1 MRSRQKRLKTLLWTV
16 LAVFVQPVVAQNPS
30 TGSGQA
36 YPNKPIRF
44 IVGFAPGGPNDI
56 IARIVGQK
64 LSETL
69 GVPVPVDNRPG
80 ADSMIGTQLA
90 ARAAPDGYTISMI
103 SASAAIHPSVYT
115 NVPYDVVK
123 DFSHVT
129 VLASGAF
136 VVVVNPT
143 LPAKSIKDLIAIA
156 KSKPGQLNFASSGAG
171 GTLHLAGELFKSLA
185 HVNMNH
191 IPYKGGAPAITDV
204 VTGQVELMFS
214 PIAIAMPH
222 VKTGKLRPL
231 AVTAAKRWPALPD
244 LPTVAESGVPG
255 YEATGWYG
263 VVAPARTP
271 QPIVTRLNQQIVK
284 VLGVA
289 EVRQQ
294 FASFD
299 LEPVGSSPEQMTSHL
314 RAELVKWAKVVRE
327 AKLSPG
333 MLH

>member
-1 MRSRQKRLKTLLWTV
+1 MPLRQKRLKPF
-16 LAVFVQPVVAQNPS
+16 LAIILALFVQPVIAQSYPS
-30 TGSGQA
+30 
-36 YPNKPIRF
+36 KPIRF

-56 IARIVGQK
+56 IARIVSQK
-64 LSETL
+64 LSETV

-103 SASAAIHPSVYT
+103 SASAAIHPSVY
-115 NVPYDVVK
+115 NNIPYDVVK

-136 VVVVNPT
+136 VVVVNPA
-143 LPAKSIKDLIAIA
+143 LPVKSIKDLIAIA

-171 GTLHLAGELFKSLA
+171 GTLHLSGELFKSLA

-222 VKTGKLRPL
+222 VKAGKLRPL
-231 AVTAAKRWPALPD
+231 AVTAAKRWPTLPD
-244 LPTVAESGVPG
+244 LPTVAESGVAG
-255 YEATGWYG
+255 YESTGWYG

-271 QPIVTRLNQQIVK
+271 REIVTRLNQEIVK
-284 VLGVA
+284 LLGRA
-289 EVRQQ
+289 DVRQQ
-294 FASFD
+294 LASFD

-314 RAELVKWAKVVRE
+314 NAELVKWAKVVKD

-333 MLH
+333 TLQ

>member
-1 MRSRQKRLKTLLWTV
+1 MFLAVMLTV
-16 LAVFVQPVVAQNPS
+16 LAQPLLAQNYPS
-30 TGSGQA
+30 
-36 YPNKPIRF
+36 KPIRF

-56 IARIVGQK
+56 IARIIGQK
-64 LSETL
+64 LSETF

-103 SASAAIHPSVYT
+103 SASAAIHPSVY
-115 NVPYDVVK
+115 NNIPYDIVK
-123 DFSHVT
+123 DFSHVA

-136 VVVVNPT
+136 VLVVNPT
-143 LPAKSIKDLIAIA
+143 LPVKSVKDLIAVA
-156 KSKPGQLNFASSGAG
+156 KARPGQLNFASSGAG
-171 GTLHLAGELFKSLA
+171 GTLHLSGELFKSLA

-222 VKTGKLRPL
+222 VEAGKLRPI

-244 LPTVAESGVPG
+244 LPTIVESGVPG
-255 YEATGWYG
+255 YESTGWYG

-271 QPIVTRLNQQIVK
+271 REIVTRLNQEIVK
-284 VLGVA
+284 LLGRA
-289 EVRQQ
+289 DVRQQ
-294 FASFD
+294 LASFD

-314 RAELVKWAKVVRE
+314 KADIVKWAKVVKD

-333 MLH
+333 TLQ